1 MPSGGPAS
9 QELTVLTDDGVALCG
24 EVAGGPAATSSA
36 VADVPATLAGAA
48 AGEQAALS
56 GAQAGTGEPIVL
68 LHGLTATRR
77 YVVMGSRLLERSGYR
92 VVAYDARGHGRSG
105 PAPDPCAY
113 GYERL
118 ARDLERVLDALQIS
132 RAALAGASMG
142 AHTILRFALEH
153 PQRVSALGLVTPAFD
168 PSLPPDLSDTASA
181 EGSRDALAHGLR
193 EGGVDGFLRAYDFS
207 TVPPAWRETVATV
220 VRQRL
225 SAHTHPAAVADALE
239 VVSRSRP
246 FGDFAELAAIAVPT
260 VVVASRDE
268 VDPGH
273 PLALAE
279 RYAHAI
285 PGATLTVEDGGPPL
299 RSPIAWQGGQLS
311 KVLLELLR
319 RVRYT

>member
-1 MPSGGPAS
+1 VATR
-9 QELTVLTDDGVALCG
+9 ELSILTDDGVL
-24 EVAGGPAATSSA
+24 
-36 VADVPATLAGAA
+36 LAG
-48 AGEQAALS
+48 ED
-56 GAQAGTGEPIVL
+56 TGEESSPPIVL

-92 VVAYDARGHGRSG
+92 VIAYDARGHGRSM
-105 PAPDPCAY
+105 PAVVAGGQAAGEAAY
-113 GYERL
+113 GYARL
-118 ARDLERVLDALQIS
+118 ARDLEAVLDALEVG

-142 AHTILRFALEH
+142 AHTSMRFALDHHE
-153 PQRVSALGLVTPAFD
+153 RVAAMGLVTPAFD
-168 PSLPPDLSDTASA
+168 PSAPAAQDGP
-181 EGSRDALAHGLR
+181 EGNRDALARALR
-193 EGGVDGFLRAYDFS
+193 EGGAEGFVRAYDFS
-207 TVPPAWRETVATV
+207 TVLPTWRETVETV

-225 SAHTHPAAVADALE
+225 SAHEHPAAVADAME

-246 FGDFAELAAIAVPT
+246 FEDFAELSAIAVPT

-279 RYAHAI
+279 RYADAI
-285 PGATLTVEDGGPPL
+285 PGATLTVEHGGPPL

-311 KVLLELLR
+311 KVLVKFLG